1 VLILPC
7 NLFLF
12 EIFEC
17 KVNVCFCFVTVTELD
32 QMVTESD
39 DQRISGLQV
48 TVAQVTTTQYICF
61 ETKVSLVAFISYF
74 RERMQFHGSW
84 PTFLP
89 NTRPPFQKTI

>member
-1 VLILPC
+1 VLNLTY

-17 KVNVCFCFVTVTELD
+17 KMNVCFCFVTVTGLD

-39 DQRISGLQV
+39 DQRFSGLHA
-48 TVAQVTTTQYICF
+48 TVAQVTTTQYIYF

-74 RERMQFHGSW
+74 RERMQFHGS
-84 PTFLP
+84 
-89 NTRPPFQKTI
+89 